1 MRCVR
6 NCSRCPA
13 RRSSTRTG
21 SRRGSAAAP
30 NGAAPAR
37 RPGRRGYVG
46 AAMWAR
52 LRGQRLR
59 GRRLRGRGYVRQRL
73 RRQQRHRQRR
83 RGALFVAPRTKSSAN
98 QCAGR
103 ESMRGAAVQVGAATR
118 VTTAR
123 ATTAWAGPGRQRTA
137 RRTFRCAAHAIVGES
152 VRGTRIDARRGVQ
165 VGAATRVTTARVT
178 TARAT
183 TARVKTG
190 WARLG
195 RQRRCG
201 ARFVVPRTKSSAK
214 QCAGRESMRGAGDP
228 IVCTA
233 RGRWSALLSAFCP
246 AGRRPARV
254 VVLCWGGGPV
264 QGGRPRAGVPV
275 PCPRCGLCPRGGA
288 ALGTAG

>member
-13 RRSSTRTG
+13 RRSSARTG
-21 SRRGSAAAP
+21 SRHGSAAAP

-37 RPGRRGYVG
+37 PSRS
-46 AAMWAR
+46 AR
-52 LRGQRLR
+52 LRGRGCVGQRLR
-59 GRRLRGRGYVRQRL
+59 G
-73 RRQQRHRQRR
+73 QQRHRQRR
-83 RGALFVAPRTKSSAN
+83 RGARFVAPRTKSSAKQCAGRESMRGTAVQVGAATRVTTARVTTARVTTARATTAWAGLGRQRRCGARFVTPRTKSSAN

-118 VTTAR
+118 
-123 ATTAWAGPGRQRTA
+123 
-137 RRTFRCAAHAIVGES
+137 
-152 VRGTRIDARRGVQ
+152 
-165 VGAATRVTTARVT
+165 
-178 TARAT
+178 AT

-190 WARLG
+190 WAGLG

-201 ARFVVPRTKSSAK
+201 ARFVALRTKLSAN
-214 QCAGRESMRGAGDP
+214 QCAGRQSLRGAGDP

-233 RGRWSALLSAFCP
+233 RRRWSALLSASCP

-254 VVLCWGGGPV
+254 AVLCPGSGP
-264 QGGRPRAGVPV
+264 
-275 PCPRCGLCPRGGA
+275 